1 MFQQEAKRRTH
12 EYTCQVSACRLLPHI
27 MAKNM
32 LPFDVL
38 VFGMMNLVVM
48 FFVHMIHL
56 VYQVLSI
63 RHEFTHGI

>member
-1 MFQQEAKRRTH
+1 VFQQEERRTH
-12 EYTCQVSACRLLPHI
+12 EYTCQVSTCRLLPHI
-27 MAKNM
+27 MAKYM

-38 VFGMMNLVVM
+38 VFGMMNLVVVL
-48 FFVHMIHL
+48 FVHMIHL